1 MNLRIKIWGVW
12 EELSEMAARDDYTE
26 YLNRIRENIQHFLDN
41 ICPPERPIAA
51 NIRIISKGLERMHK
65 LGVFTDLR
73 AKELDEMLQQRAS
86 LMHTPDLNPAQ
97 PVHKPATKEDIQE
110 TKHRWPNAFSNDA
123 RTTGMKRPT
132 DKKQIE
138 QRIEEDRERHKRLKE
153 SIWQIGS
160 GENEESDKMWE
171 ECSDIDEGDL
181 MAAEDET
188 SEMLGIS
195 IEDLRKRIL
204 IQPTLVSA

>member
-26 YLNRIRENIQHFLDN
+26 YLNRIRENIQHFMDN

-51 NIRIISKGLERMHK
+51 NIRIVSKGLERMHK

-73 AKELDEMLQQRAS
+73 AKELEEMLQKRAS
-86 LMHTPDLNPAQ
+86 LMPNLELNPAG
-97 PVHKPATKEDIQE
+97 PVHKQDTKEDIQE
-110 TKHRWPNAFSNDA
+110 TKHRWPNAFSDV
-123 RTTGMKRPT
+123 RVSGMKRPT

-153 SIWQIGS
+153 SIWQIGD
-160 GENEESDKMWE
+160 GENEESNKMWD

-195 IEDLRKRIL
+195 IEDLRKRTL
-204 IQPTLVSA
+204 TPPTLVST

>member
-1 MNLRIKIWGVW
+1 MNLRIKIWGIW
-12 EELSEMAARDDYTE
+12 EELSEMAMREQHVDYI
-26 YLNRIRENIQHFLDN
+26 NRIRDNIQHFMDN

-51 NIRIISKGLERMHK
+51 NIRIVRKGVERMHK
-65 LGVFTDLR
+65 LGLFSNTR
-73 AKELDEMLQQRAS
+73 AKELDEMLKHRTSSSQN
-86 LMHTPDLNPAQ
+86 PDLDA
-97 PVHKPATKEDIQE
+97 VEAAHKQDPGEEAHDM
-110 TKHRWPNAFSNDA
+110 KHRWPNAFGDNKPSGA
-123 RTTGMKRPT
+123 KRPT

-153 SIWQIGS
+153 SIWQIGN
-160 GENEESDKMWE
+160 GEHEESDKMWE

-195 IEDLRKRIL
+195 IDELRRRFPA
-204 IQPTLVSA
+204 QTPVAAV

>member
-12 EELSEMAARDDYTE
+12 EELAEMAARDEYIE
-26 YLNRIRENIQHFLDN
+26 YLNRIRENIQHFMDN

-51 NIRIISKGLERMHK
+51 NIRIVSKGLERMHK
-65 LGVFTDLR
+65 LGVFTDTR
-73 AKELDEMLQQRAS
+73 VKELDEMLQQRAS
-86 LMHTPDLNPAQ
+86 LMQNGDLNAIE
-97 PVHKPATKEDIQE
+97 PVHQPTRKEDIHE
-110 TKHRWPNAFSNDA
+110 SKHQWPMAFSSNA
-123 RTTGMKRPT
+123 RTSGMKRPT

-153 SIWQIGS
+153 SIWQIGD
-160 GENEESDKMWE
+160 GENEESDKMWD

-188 SEMLGIS
+188 SEMLGVS
-195 IEDLRKRIL
+195 IEDLRKRISV
-204 IQPTLVSA
+204 QPTMDSA